1 MRTSES
7 LRRGVLWTWLATS
20 GFVAIEPSPF
30 EAIFPIALIV
40 FADGGML
47 FDRALAPLIFCLFA
61 YDASGLISLI
71 PWYDEKASFNFI
83 FITIYI
89 SLATVTISALVAAA
103 PQARMATIRSGYVA
117 AGVVS
122 AFLGVIGYFNVA
134 GTGAY
139 FTMYDNTRAMGFFK
153 DPNVFGPFLAPP
165 IVWLFQDLLLRRSSP
180 LIPIACLAMMLAG
193 VLLSFSRGA
202 IADCLLSI
210 LLVLSL
216 TFLTSA
222 SAKMRART
230 VRVGLLGVALM
241 VAIGV
246 LAFSIPAVRELALE
260 RATLQQDYDSGE
272 QGRFGNQL
280 RSIPMLLDRPLG
292 FGPQRFSHYFPIDP
306 HEVFLSAFSSLGW
319 SGGIAFT
326 TFFLTTIYFGWRL
339 CFRRTP
345 LQGEAIAVWSA
356 LFPQMLQGFQIDTNH
371 WRHMFLMIAC
381 IYGLTAAERL
391 RAPAARRLSENEGGS
406 RDPHL
411 RKARLGVGLEA

>member
-1 MRTSES
+1 MRTSEP

-47 FDRALAPLIFCLFA
+47 FDRTLAPLIFCLFA
-61 YDASGLISLI
+61 YDASGLIALI
-71 PWYDEKASFNFI
+71 PWYEEKESFNFI
-83 FITIYI
+83 FITLYI
-89 SLATVTISALVAAA
+89 SLATTAIAAIVAAA
-103 PQARMATIRSGYVA
+103 PRARMATIRSGYVA

-122 AFLGVIGYFNVA
+122 AFLGVIGYFDIG
-134 GTGAY
+134 GTGQY

-165 IVWLFQDLLLRRSSP
+165 VVWLFQDLLLRRSAP
-180 LIPIACLAMMLAG
+180 LLPVACLSMMLTG

-202 IADCLLSI
+202 IADCVLSI

-216 TFLTSA
+216 TFLTST

-230 VRVGLLGVALM
+230 VRVGLLGIGLVVA
-241 VAIGV
+241 VGFA
-246 LAFSIPAVRELALE
+246 AFSLPGAREVATE

-280 RSIPMLLDRPLG
+280 RSIPMLIERPLG
-292 FGPQRFSHYFPIDP
+292 FGPQRFAHIFPQDP
-306 HEVFLSAFSSLGW
+306 HEVFISAFGSMGW

-326 TFFLTTIYFGWRL
+326 TFFLTTLYFGWRL
-339 CFRRTP
+339 CFRRSP
-345 LQGEAIAVWSA
+345 LQAEAIAVWSA
-356 LFPQMLQGFQIDTNH
+356 LFPQLLQGFQIDTNH

-381 IYGLTAAERL
+381 IYGLTAAER
-391 RAPAARRLSENEGGS
+391 RAPARASQREAGS
-406 RDPHL
+406 RDPHPDE
-411 RKARLGVGLEA
+411 ARLGAGLKA